1 MLKVEEESSECAA
14 GEGRPSSHT
23 SLQGLCSLIFATQ
36 ETGSR
41 VASPRHFHRFPQ
53 EIRLFSSE
61 EGGLKQNE
69 TGFGPRGPEKTGLER
84 VCLN

>member
-41 VASPRHFHRFPQ
+41 VASPVLH
-53 EIRLFSSE
+53 IA
-61 EGGLKQNE
+61 
-69 TGFGPRGPEKTGLER
+69 
-84 VCLN
+84 